1 MNCNGSSL
9 QNSSKG
15 GLDLGV
21 SLDEP
26 ENGHDDVKEKST
38 TMLKTTTS
46 GFWSM
51 G

>member
-15 GLDLGV
+15 SLDLGV

-26 ENGHDDVKEKST
+26 ENGHDDVEDKST
-38 TMLKTTTS
+38 TMPKTTTS